1 MTSHSKIAQFNCE
14 CIGRLR
20 SRHILTPHTR
30 QRMVLPTKR
39 VVTHVITQ
47 EILLYLTVIYSDL
60 PTYSPVT
67 ESGYRLSDTMEC
79 CNTGVLLVRDA
90 PLCAD
95 WGSSKVFGAQTAAR
109 RQ

>member
-1 MTSHSKIAQFNCE
+1 M
-14 CIGRLR
+14 L
-20 SRHILTPHTR
+20 
-30 QRMVLPTKR
+30 LPTKPLAI
-39 VVTHVITQ
+39 HVIAQ
-47 EILLYLTVIYSDL
+47 EILLYLTVMYSDL
-60 PTYSPVT
+60 PTYNSVT
-67 ESGYRLSDTMEC
+67 ESGYRLSDTME

>member
-1 MTSHSKIAQFNCE
+1 
-14 CIGRLR
+14 
-20 SRHILTPHTR
+20 
-30 QRMVLPTKR
+30 MVWPTKR
-39 VVTHVITQ
+39 VTTHVFTQ

-79 CNTGVLLVRDA
+79 NTGVLLVRDA